1 MVTIRQGEKIIFIF
15 FVGNMKKKCYE
26 SPVTDFIFTGTATSV
41 LLASG
46 VGANDDDMGKY
57 EGGY

>member
-1 MVTIRQGEKIIFIF
+1 
-15 FVGNMKKKCYE
+15 MKKKCYE
-26 SPVTDFIFTGTATSV
+26 SPVTDFILTGTATSV

-46 VGANDDDMGKY
+46 VGANDDDTGRY